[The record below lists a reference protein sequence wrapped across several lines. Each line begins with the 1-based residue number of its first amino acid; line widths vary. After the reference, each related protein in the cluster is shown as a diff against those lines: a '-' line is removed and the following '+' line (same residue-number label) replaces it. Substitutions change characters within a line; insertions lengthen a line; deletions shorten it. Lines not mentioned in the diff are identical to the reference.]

1 MVQRRTLIKAIP
13 ALALSPALAFAEPS
27 IQQWDRQFDVV
38 VLGAGG
44 AGLAAALTAAG
55 RGLSVVVYEKA
66 DNIGGDTLNSSG
78 FFNAAGLGK
87 VADAPKNHAEEMLA
101 LGGGLNDPE
110 LVRTFTERCPEA
122 LRWLESLGMQFE
134 SKPYKIYGTRQYRS
148 YRPHRPRGTG
158 YIHVLGEAC
167 LKAGVVI
174 QSATAALNLYQD
186 PETRRV
192 LGVQIAH
199 QGERIAVR
207 ARRGVVLA
215 TGGFGANHEMLRQH
229 APAVASLE
237 HDSAIGATGDGHL
250 LAERAGAELVNM
262 KYVEIVPGGP
272 VSIAHVIRLDIY
284 PDRMIMVNARGE
296 RFVDERSDRGTLGE
310 AILSQP
316 DGIAYTLADDATVAS
331 SDILDQKYLYQ
342 ALHAGVVMRAKNVAG
357 LARKLSVPER
367 ALEKTVKEAC
377 MRSRAGAPCRPILR
391 KPPYWAQKIE
401 LHIHVTLGGVKI
413 NSSARVLDAQN
424 NPIAGLFAAGG
435 IVGNLHGAV
444 RLGGNGVSSAIVF
457 GRIAGQSI

>member
-1 MVQRRTLIKAIP
+1 L
-13 ALALSPALAFAEPS
+13 LAFSPAVVFSEPAPE
-27 IQQWDRQFDVV
+27 QWERQYDVV

-55 RGLSVVVYEKA
+55 RGLSVAVYEKA
-66 DNIGGDTLNSSG
+66 EIIGGDTLNSSG
-78 FFNAAGLGK
+78 FFNAAGLGT
-87 VADAPKNHAEEMLA
+87 VPDSPESHAAEMIT
-101 LGGGLNDPE
+101 LGKGLNDPE
-110 LVRTFTERCPEA
+110 LVRVFTEQCPETF
-122 LRWLESLGMQFE
+122 RWLQGLGMQFE
-134 SKPYKIYGTRQYRS
+134 SKPYKIYGTKQYRS

-174 QSATAALNLYQD
+174 QSGCTAVDLYRE
-186 PETRRV
+186 PETSRV
-192 LGVQIAH
+192 LGVQI
-199 QGERIAVR
+199 ERKGVRFAVR

-215 TGGFGANHEMLRQH
+215 TGGFGANPRMLEQH
-229 APAVASLE
+229 APAVAALE
-237 HDSAIGATGDGHL
+237 HDSVTGATGDGHR
-250 LAERAGAELVNM
+250 LAELAGAELVNM
-262 KYVEIVPGGP
+262 KFVEIVPGGP

-310 AILSQP
+310 AILAQP
-316 DGIAYTLADDATVAS
+316 GGIAYTITDNATVAS
-331 SDILDQKYLYQ
+331 SDILDQKYLHQ
-342 ALHAGVVMRAKNVAG
+342 ALHAGAVMRAKDLRS
-357 LARKLSVPER
+357 LARKLAMSESV
-367 ALEKTVKEAC
+367 LEKTVRQAC
-377 MRSRAGAPCRPILR
+377 MRSGADGPCRPILS

-401 LHIHVTLGGVKI
+401 LHVHVTLGGVKI
-413 NSSARVLDAQN
+413 NSSAQVLDVRN
-424 NPIAGLFAAGG
+424 NPIGGLFAAGA